1 MSLFTKIN
9 GILGCNV
16 GPAQRMDD
24 AINKYF
30 KKPSKELEE
39 EILNLM
45 EEQNNAVIALMKIG
59 ILANNKTKSLEEIR
73 KKLIQKLRDKNLSE
87 KFFEQ
92 VRQKYYDLTFYFD

>member
-1 MSLFTKIN
+1 MN
-9 GILGCNV
+9 
-16 GPAQRMDD
+16 D

-39 EILNLM
+39 EILSLM

-59 ILANNKTKSLEEIR
+59 ILANNKTKNLEQGR